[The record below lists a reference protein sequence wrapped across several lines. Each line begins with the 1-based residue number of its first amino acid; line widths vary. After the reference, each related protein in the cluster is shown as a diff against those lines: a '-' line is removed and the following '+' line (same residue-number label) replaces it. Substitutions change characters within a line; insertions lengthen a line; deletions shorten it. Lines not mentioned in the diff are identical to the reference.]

1 MEKSEHEVKYD
12 ELLASMPNEELAQ
25 ELLRLTIEHDVSLE
39 GINNLAAFFGRVAME
54 NRGQTQVPG
63 QLSLSLGGR
72 RGAAGVDDD
81 SGLVDEV
88 IDRER
93 QGSGNFI
100 VDL

>member
-1 MEKSEHEVKYD
+1 MGKSEHEIEY
-12 ELLASMPNEELAQ
+12 ERLLASMPNEALAQ
-25 ELLRLTIEHDVSLE
+25 ELLRLTVEHDVSLE

>member
-1 MEKSEHEVKYD
+1 MKPSEHETRYS
-12 ELLASMPNEELAQ
+12 ELVASMPTEELAR
-25 ELLRLTIEHDVSLE
+25 ELVAITIEHDASLE
-39 GINNLAAFFGRVAME
+39 AVNHFAEFFGRVAVE
-54 NRGQTQVPG
+54 QCKQTQVPG